1 MDAIDDDRAAQIVI
15 DTVVDSTGVPI
26 VTLSGELDS
35 SNADSLEPTLASITA
50 RHPERLIFD
59 LSGLRFIDS
68 AGIALLIGAASKVDA
83 VHLRNPSPIVRR
95 VVEITGLSDVLRT
108 ES

>member
-15 DTVVDSTGVPI
+15 DTAVDPTGVPI

-35 SNADSLEPTLASITA
+35 SNAHSLEATVASITA
-50 RHPERLIFD
+50 QHPEQLIFD
-59 LSGLRFIDS
+59 VSGLRFMDS